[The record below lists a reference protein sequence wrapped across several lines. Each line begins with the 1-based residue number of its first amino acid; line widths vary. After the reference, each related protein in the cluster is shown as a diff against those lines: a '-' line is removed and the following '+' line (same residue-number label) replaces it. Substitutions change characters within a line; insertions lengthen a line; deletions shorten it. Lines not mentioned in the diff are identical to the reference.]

1 VYSNFAYG
9 KKQRDSIT
17 EFKERNGFQRID
29 VPRYYVPLSDLG
41 KLALRLGLH
50 QNMRDRIP
58 EPLAARL
65 RDIRTAW
72 YNRKLDSVNEA
83 L

>member
-1 VYSNFAYG
+1 
-9 KKQRDSIT
+9 
-17 EFKERNGFQRID
+17 

-41 KLALRLGLH
+41 KLALRFGLH
-50 QNMRDRIP
+50 RNMKDRIP

-65 RDIRTAW
+65 RNIRNAW